1 MLRSEKRL
9 NLIWPSALSQSE
21 GFCRSSALLY
31 QNTLSLFFHHV
42 FVLFFWANVTMQRK
56 LSADMKQ
63 KLSALCYCDHVTF
76 TKMLSFVLKH
86 CLVLKKV
93 FLQKAC
99 SLNPAS
105 SAQTCSLTL
114 SCSVSVYSSPLFPVS
129 IQTLLCVFPGISC
142 EIFDDTDFCFPSVHA
157 EFREAVNHWRRV
169 SRAL

>member
-86 CLVLKKV
+86 CLVLKK
-93 FLQKAC
+93 
-99 SLNPAS
+99 SLFIGSMFSES
-105 SAQTCSLTL
+105 SILCTDMFSHIILFSVRLFISAL
-114 SCSVSVYSSPLFPVS
+114 SSFHP
-129 IQTLLCVFPGISC
+129 
-142 EIFDDTDFCFPSVHA
+142 DPSVCLSWN
-157 EFREAVNHWRRV
+157 FLRDI
-169 SRAL
+169 